1 MHLLDL
7 SFIVEL
13 LSDSRVFQAVLKHG
27 GGQWFSIGLA
37 MGFTGSEVEVCTSNK
52 PSSGSKLQEV
62 IEWKVRECGVK
73 ETEKCVLT
81 ACEGIPQPIIGSV
94 LEYIERGS
102 KGMSQHES
110 VEGGYDWFLLL
121 MTIGFVYLR
130 CVCCLQMMALLLVT
144 VVVAIDGHRHNKE

>member
-1 MHLLDL
+1 MVGASGLVLVWQWDSLVWRLRCAHLTNHHLAA
-7 SFIVEL
+7 SC
-13 LSDSRVFQAVLKHG
+13 KH
-27 GGQWFSIGLA
+27 A
-37 MGFTGSEVEVCTSNK
+37 
-52 PSSGSKLQEV
+52 V
-62 IEWKVRECGVK
+62 IERKVRECGVK
-73 ETEKCVLT
+73 ETENWVLT

-110 VEGGYDWFLLL
+110 VEGGYYWFL
-121 MTIGFVYLR
+121 GFVYLR

>member
-1 MHLLDL
+1 MLLLDL

-37 MGFTGSEVEVCTSNK
+37 MGFTGSEVEVCTADK
-52 PSSGSKLQEV
+52 PSSGSKLQAV
-62 IEWKVRECGVK
+62 IKVRECGVK

-110 VEGGYDWFLLL
+110 VEGGYDWFL
-121 MTIGFVYLR
+121 GFVYLR

-144 VVVAIDGHRHNKE
+144 VVVAIDGHRHNKG

>member
-1 MHLLDL
+1 MIQNTDSQLQVCWCTSGFVACTYWICT

-37 MGFTGSEVEVCTSNK
+37 MGFTGLEVEVCTSNK
-52 PSSGSKLQEV
+52 PSSGSKLQAV

-110 VEGGYDWFLLL
+110 VG
-121 MTIGFVYLR
+121 MIGFY
-130 CVCCLQMMALLLVT
+130 C
-144 VVVAIDGHRHNKE
+144 

>member
-1 MHLLDL
+1 M

-37 MGFTGSEVEVCTSNK
+37 MGFTGSEVEVCTSDK
-52 PSSGSKLQEV
+52 PSSGSKLQAA

-73 ETEKCVLT
+73 ETKKCVLT
-81 ACEGIPQPIIGSV
+81 ACEGIPQLIIGSV
-94 LEYIERGS
+94 LEYIERG
-102 KGMSQHES
+102 MSRHES

-121 MTIGFVYLR
+121 MTIGFVYLC
-130 CVCCLQMMALLLVT
+130 CVCAF
-144 VVVAIDGHRHNKE
+144 R

>member
-1 MHLLDL
+1 MHSLDL
-7 SFIVEL
+7 SFTVEL

-52 PSSGSKLQEV
+52 PSSGSKLQAV

-81 ACEGIPQPIIGSV
+81 ACEGIPQLIIGSV
-94 LEYIERGS
+94 LEYIERG
-102 KGMSQHES
+102 MSRHES

-121 MTIGFVYLR
+121 MTIGFVYLC
-130 CVCCLQMMALLLVT
+130 CVCAF
-144 VVVAIDGHRHNKE
+144 R